1 MAAVRRREGL
11 SGWTR
16 RTAGTLGLVL
26 AASAVG
32 PASGAA
38 QDENERH
45 SSVTGQVVDAVTGR
59 PLQYVSL
66 GLRPFSLAADAATL
80 VVTDARGR
88 FQFGDVVPGRYVL
101 AVEQLGF
108 RSVGDTLDVAA
119 EVRLDM
125 LIQMSATPLEVAPV
139 VVAIP
144 RRPLGPLRGFDL
156 RRETM
161 SGTFLTRDDIEAANV
176 VEFTDLMRTV
186 PGMRV
191 VPMGAFGSR
200 IVMRGC
206 RPDLWLDGT
215 LVSAGYG
222 DIDSFLRPQDLEA
235 VEVYRGSVVPGEF
248 GTTQCG
254 AVVAWS
260 RRGQVDMQR
269 RSIKKQLLFAGSLV
283 ALFVLIRS

>member
-1 MAAVRRREGL
+1 MTGRV
-11 SGWTR
+11 R

-26 AASAVG
+26 VAGAVG
-32 PASGAA
+32 PGVGSA
-38 QDENERH
+38 QTDEERN

-66 GLRPFSLAADAATL
+66 RLRPFSLGGEAATI

-88 FQFGDVVPGRYVL
+88 FRFGDVVPGRYVMS
-101 AVEQLGF
+101 AEQLGF
-108 RSVGDTLDVAA
+108 RSVGDTLDVVA

-125 LIQMSATPLEVAPV
+125 LIQMSAMPMEVAPV
-139 VVAIP
+139 VVAVP
-144 RRPLGPLRGFDL
+144 RRPMGPLRGFDL

-215 LVSAGYG
+215 QVSAAYG

-235 VEVYRGSVVPGEF
+235 VEIYRGSVVPGEF

-260 RRGQVDMQR
+260 RRGQSEPGR
-269 RSIKKQLLFAGSLV
+269 RSLKKQLIFAGSLV

>member
-1 MAAVRRREGL
+1 MTRRV
-11 SGWTR
+11 R
-16 RTAGTLGLVL
+16 RTAGALGVALVGGAL
-26 AASAVG
+26 CPDGGAGQSNDPEHSA
-32 PASGAA
+32 
-38 QDENERH
+38 
-45 SSVTGQVVDAVTGR
+45 VTGQVVDAVSGR
-59 PLQYVSL
+59 PLQYVELRLRAFSL
-66 GLRPFSLAADAATL
+66 GADAATI
-80 VVTDARGR
+80 VITDERGR
-88 FQFGDVVPGRYVL
+88 FRFGDVVPGRYVL
-101 AVEQLGF
+101 VAEQLGF
-108 RSVGDTLDVAA
+108 RSVGDTLGVAA
-119 EVRLDM
+119 DVRLDM
-125 LIQMSATPLEVAPV
+125 LIQLSATPTEIAPV
-139 VVAIP
+139 VVAVP

-191 VPMGAFGSR
+191 VPMGVFGSR

-215 LVSAGYG
+215 QVTAAYG

-235 VEVYRGSVVPGEF
+235 VEIYRGSVVPGEF

-260 RRGQVDMQR
+260 RRGQGAPGR
-269 RSIKKQLLFAGSLV
+269 RSLKKQLIFAGSLV
-283 ALFVLIRS
+283 ALFVLIRN

>member
-1 MAAVRRREGL
+1 MTGRV
-11 SGWTR
+11 R

-26 AASAVG
+26 VAGAVG
-32 PASGAA
+32 PGAGSA
-38 QDENERH
+38 QTDEERN

-66 GLRPFSLAADAATL
+66 RLRPFSRGGDAATI
-80 VVTDARGR
+80 VVTDQRGR
-88 FQFGDVVPGRYVL
+88 FRFGDVMPGRYVMS
-101 AVEQLGF
+101 ADQLGF
-108 RSVGDTLDVAA
+108 RSVGDTLEVAA

-125 LIQMSATPLEVAPV
+125 LIQMSATPMEVAPV
-139 VVAIP
+139 VVAVP
-144 RRPLGPLRGFDL
+144 RRPMGPLRGFDL

-191 VPMGAFGSR
+191 VPMGAFGNR

-215 LVSAGYG
+215 QVSAAYG

-235 VEVYRGSVVPGEF
+235 VEIYRGSVVPGEF

-260 RRGQVDMQR
+260 RRGQSEPGR
-269 RSIKKQLLFAGSLV
+269 RSLKKQLIFAGSLV